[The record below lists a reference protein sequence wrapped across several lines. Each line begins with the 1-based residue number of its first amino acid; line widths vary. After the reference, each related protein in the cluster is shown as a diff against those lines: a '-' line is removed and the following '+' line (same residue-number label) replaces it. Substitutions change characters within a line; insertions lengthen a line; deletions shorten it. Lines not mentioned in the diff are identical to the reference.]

1 MLTTPTRMNL
11 LRAVVAFW
19 FLLSFMIEYFLSP
32 GEVGYSGHWSDGT
45 AYVSAGSH
53 PAFLVWAAVGLLL
66 YFFLMHLKAEEAPDG
81 VPTLRR
87 RFLAFII
94 DFLFS
99 LTIVASL
106 GGMLPLWVE
115 SLRTGHFSWHF
126 TRDYSVPS
134 DDIFALPLAFL
145 AMVSMVSYFVLPL
158 MKGRQTIGC
167 FILRLR
173 VTPPF
178 GDKGAFTFREALKRT
193 WYEFKGLCSLL
204 RVREPRD
211 GQGRTWYDRETN
223 CSVVL
228 IKYQ

>member
-1 MLTTPTRMNL
+1 MNL
-11 LRAVVAFW
+11 LRALVAFW
-19 FLLSFMIEYFLSP
+19 FLLSFVIEYVFSV
-32 GEVGYSGHWSDGT
+32 GEVGYAVHRSDGK
-45 AYVSAGSH
+45 AQVSAGSH

-66 YFFLMHLKAEEAPDG
+66 YFLLMRLNAEEAPDG

-99 LTIVASL
+99 LAIVTSF
-106 GGMLPLWVE
+106 GGMLSLWVE
-115 SLRTGHFSWHF
+115 SVRTGHFSWHF
-126 TRDYSVPS
+126 ARDYSVPT
-134 DDIFALPLAFL
+134 DDIFALPLVFL
-145 AMVSMVSYFVLPL
+145 AMGLMFFYFVLPL

-178 GDKGAFTFREALKRT
+178 GDRGVFTFREALKRT

-228 IKYQ
+228 IRYQ